1 MLIDYDGQS
10 RIEMVGKQIDKLFD
24 ELPDVLDVSICLALV
39 NDEDKAIGVAHVV
52 RPQMRVLSVQ
62 VPNLQSA
69 PFRLLVFKVIESLS
83 EEYF

>member
-1 MLIDYDGQS
+1 MLIDYDSQP
-10 RIEMVGKQIDKLFD
+10 RIEMIGSKIDKLFD
-24 ELPDVLDVSICLALV
+24 ELSDVLDVGICLALV

-52 RPQMRVLSVQ
+52 RPQVRMLSVQ

-69 PFRLLVFKVIESLS
+69 PFCLLIFKVIESLS